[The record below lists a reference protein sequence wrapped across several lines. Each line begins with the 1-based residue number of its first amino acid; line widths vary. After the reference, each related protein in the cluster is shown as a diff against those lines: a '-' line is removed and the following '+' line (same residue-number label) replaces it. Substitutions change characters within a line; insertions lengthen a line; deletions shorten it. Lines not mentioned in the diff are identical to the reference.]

1 MPIALITSP
10 EYLKHDEPSHPEH
23 AGRLRAINQALDDS
37 GLRSRLLALAPR
49 PASVEEV
56 TAVHTPEYVTALK
69 QVMTKAPAYI
79 DYAPTYIVPASYEV
93 AVLAAGGALRAV
105 DAVLAGEARAAFA
118 LIRPPGH
125 HAVPDHAMGFCL
137 FNNVAIAAR
146 HAQKRG
152 LKKVMIVDFDVH
164 HGNGT
169 QDAFYADPSVLFLS
183 THQYQPGFYPG
194 TGAADELG
202 EGAGEGFNL
211 NVPLPAGAGDAAF
224 ERLAAEIIAPA
235 ADRFAPE
242 LLLVSAGFD
251 AHWADPLASLQL
263 SHTGYG
269 QLIRALQAVAEK
281 HCGGKLVLTLEGGY
295 DLNALA
301 GGVLTVFR
309 VLLGDDVVDALG
321 PATRREAD
329 ARPAIDKVKAIH
341 QL

>member
-1 MPIALITSP
+1 MSIALITSP

-23 AGRLRAINQALDDS
+23 AGRLRAIHQAVDVA
-37 GLRSRLLALAPR
+37 GLRPRLLSIVPR
-49 PASVEEV
+49 PATVAEL
-56 TAVHTPEYVTALK
+56 TTVHTPEYVIALE
-69 QVMTKAPAYI
+69 QAMAKAPAYI
-79 DYAPTYIVPASYEV
+79 DYAPTYIVPESYNV

-105 DAVLAGEARAAFA
+105 DAVLGGEAQAAFA

-137 FNNVAIAAR
+137 FNNVALAAR
-146 HAQKRG
+146 HAQARG

-194 TGAADELG
+194 TGAADET
-202 EGAGEGFNL
+202 GEGFNI

-224 ERLAAEIIAPA
+224 ERLAAEIITPA

-269 QLIRALQAVAEK
+269 QLMQTLMALAQK
-281 HCGGKLVLTLEGGY
+281 HCGGRMVLTLEGGY

-309 VLLGDDVVDALG
+309 TLLGDEVVDALG
-321 PATRREAD
+321 PAPRRETD
-329 ARPAIDKVKAIH
+329 VRGAIEKVKAIH
-341 QL
+341 RL